1 MTERLQVYKCEICG
15 NIVMVLHAG
24 KGQLVCCGK
33 PMTLFEEKTIDVG
46 KEKHVP
52 VVEKTSE
59 GLLIKVGSTEHPME
73 EKHYIEWIQ
82 VIKGDITAISFL
94 KPGMK
99 PEFLIKPETFLEIE
113 RAREYCNIHGLW
125 SNKK

>member
-1 MTERLQVYKCEICG
+1 D
-15 NIVMVLHAG
+15 
-24 KGQLVCCGK
+24 K

-59 GLLIKVGSTEHPME
+59 GLLIKVGSIEHPME